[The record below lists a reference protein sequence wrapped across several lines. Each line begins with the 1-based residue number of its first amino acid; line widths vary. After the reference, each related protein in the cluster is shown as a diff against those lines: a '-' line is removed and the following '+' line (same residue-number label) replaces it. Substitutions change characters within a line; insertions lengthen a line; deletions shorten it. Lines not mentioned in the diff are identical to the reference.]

1 VDATEWHNNADEPTA
16 IDYNIGDTTT
26 DYYTNNAFRASDH
39 DPVVVSLNIAPSFTD
54 VTASVKVVR
63 SGLTLNRGNGK
74 MTGTVTFTNTGSSAL
89 AGPLTFRL
97 DSLTAGITL
106 DNASGAQNGVPT
118 ITLPGGLAVGASV
131 TVTTTFSNPNKTGIA
146 YTPVLLSGAL

>member
-54 VTASVKVVR
+54 VTASVKVVQQGYSVNR
-63 SGLTLNRGNGK
+63 VTGKYSGV
-74 MTGTVTFTNTGSSAL
+74 VTFTNTSGAAL
-89 AGPLTFRL
+89 NGPLNFVL
-97 DSLTAGITL
+97 EGLNAGIVL
-106 DNASGAQNGVPT
+106 DNRSGLVNGSPY
-118 ITLPGGLAVGASV
+118 ITLPGGLAAGATVSV
-131 TVTTTFSNPNKTGIA
+131 TATFSNPTKIGIL
-146 YTPVLLSGAL
+146 YTPKLISGTF